1 MTLREAATDSCL
13 GVMSSPDDS
22 RPVVMRGVITS
33 ADWPALAWSP
43 GDWVEAVMEEVI
55 RVRRGERE
63 PDLDT
68 PQWERN
74 TEVMEI
80 RTREYFDPEWRAENI
95 KPGTWSYF
103 DYQYMNQALRPDR
116 SVISLDFLILRLR
129 LFVAG

>member
-1 MTLREAATDSCL
+1 MT
-13 GVMSSPDDS
+13 SPDAPG
-22 RPVVMRGVITS
+22 PVVMRGVITS

-68 PQWERN
+68 PQWERS

-116 SVISLDFLILRLR
+116 SVILLDFLILRLG